1 MFRQHVVHS
10 PEGELLCAAHELVIR
25 SQRAGDVHVV
35 RLAGPLDKDSA
46 PEFEAELK
54 RVEATDARHIVVDLS
69 GLTFIG
75 SDGLKVFIHANT
87 RSRGNG
93 DRLILLRGNDEVQ
106 STFEVSGLLSR
117 LPFDDDRTLQFRA
130 HDQPSRARLVNSWP
144 VRNWLAIDESMSPS
158 SLSSSPHPRW
168 PPALRRRS
176 RTRSRPRRG

>member
-10 PEGELLCAAHELVIR
+10 REGQLLCAPHELVIG

-35 RLAGPLDKDSA
+35 QLSGELDKDSA
-46 PEFEAELK
+46 PALEAELK

-75 SDGLKVFIHANT
+75 SDGLKVFIHAST

-106 STFEVSGLLSR
+106 STFEVAGLLSR
-117 LPFDDDRTLQFRA
+117 LPFDDHRV
-130 HDQPSRARLVNSWP
+130 PSPPATHGELVGTHILVSRP
-144 VRNWLAIDESMSPS
+144 VREWI
-158 SLSSSPHPRW
+158 
-168 PPALRRRS
+168 
-176 RTRSRPRRG
+176 RGGR